1 MDRSL
6 TPQLAEY
13 HYLRSCYRAIM
24 LCLLQTSNPVSCG
37 HVDLSVQPATRISG
51 TSHGFSGTSYG
62 FKAKYYDN
70 KALYVDA
77 YLKSQR

>member
-6 TPQLAEY
+6 TLQLAEY

-24 LCLLQTSNPVSCG
+24 LCLLQTSNPVSSG
-37 HVDLSVQPATRISG
+37 HVGLSVQPATRISE
-51 TSHGFSGTSYG
+51 TCHAFSGNTYD

-70 KALYVDA
+70 KALYVNA
-77 YLKSQR
+77 RLKAQR